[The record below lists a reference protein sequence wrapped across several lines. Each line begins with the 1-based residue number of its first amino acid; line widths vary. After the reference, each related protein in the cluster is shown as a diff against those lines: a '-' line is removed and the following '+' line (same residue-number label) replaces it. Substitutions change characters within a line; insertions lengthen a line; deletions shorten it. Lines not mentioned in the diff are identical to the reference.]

1 MFLNKNCFSN
11 AATAARGECGHSRRG
26 LQRAWAGF
34 TEKRKNR
41 QRPQTAAAATEA
53 ETATTAEAETAATT
67 EAETADSRLDEKKQA
82 PGQRQAE
89 TSSNTDSTAQ
99 RKGGTDA
106 EAKTQHALTDPRANT
121 HTQGTPTH
129 TPL

>member
-1 MFLNKNCFSN
+1 M
-11 AATAARGECGHSRRG
+11 
-26 LQRAWAGF
+26 
-34 TEKRKNR
+34 
-41 QRPQTAAAATEA
+41 QRPQTAAAATEV
-53 ETATTAEAETAATT
+53 ETAATAEAETAATT

-106 EAKTQHALTDPRANT
+106 EAKTQHAPADPHTTT
-121 HTQGTPTH
+121 HTMYTH
-129 TPL
+129 THSLVDVVPSWRADFC

>member
-1 MFLNKNCFSN
+1 M
-11 AATAARGECGHSRRG
+11 
-26 LQRAWAGF
+26 AGF
-34 TEKRKNR
+34 TEKRKM
-41 QRPQTAAAATEA
+41 QRPQTAAAATEV
-53 ETATTAEAETAATT
+53 ETAATAEAETAATT

-106 EAKTQHALTDPRANT
+106 KAKTQHALTDPHATT
-121 HTQGTPTH
+121 HTRCTH
-129 TPL
+129 THSPVDVVPLLARFFVISDVPM